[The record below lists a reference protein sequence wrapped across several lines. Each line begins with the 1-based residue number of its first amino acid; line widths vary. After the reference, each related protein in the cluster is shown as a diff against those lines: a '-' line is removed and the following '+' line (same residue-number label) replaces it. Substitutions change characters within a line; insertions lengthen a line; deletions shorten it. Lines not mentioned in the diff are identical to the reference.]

1 LTTVSEALDQSAV
14 LLTLGALFLIGL
26 AADLTGR
33 STCLPRVTL
42 LLICGIAVGPS
53 GFFLIP
59 ENFLAVWFPALTS
72 IALALI
78 GFLLGQQISLAAL
91 KKRGRTVIGISLC
104 KVFGAALA
112 VGVTLLVFGANPVVA
127 FLLAGIAPATAP
139 TATYDVVHESGVT
152 GEFSET
158 LLSIVALDDV
168 WGLLIFV
175 FAMASAAV
183 LNGDAA
189 VGGAVSAS
197 LVELGGS
204 VALGVALGV
213 PMAILTGRV
222 RYGEPTLAEAIGF
235 VLLGAGLAEWLDLLP
250 ILTAMAMGSTVASLA
265 THHDRPFHAIEGIEW
280 PFMILFFV
288 LAGASMELDALWL
301 VGGLTGG
308 YILLRGIGIY
318 AGTRLGGY
326 LVGASQPLRQWLG
339 LALFPQAGVA
349 IGMALL
355 ASQRFPEWGSV
366 VLPVVLGSTI
376 ILEILAPIMTR
387 LALRYASASQ
397 PTRG

>member
-1 LTTVSEALDQSAV
+1 M
-14 LLTLGALFLIGL
+14 
-26 AADLTGR
+26 
-33 STCLPRVTL
+33 
-42 LLICGIAVGPS
+42 
-53 GFFLIP
+53 
-59 ENFLAVWFPALTS
+59 
-72 IALALI
+72 
-78 GFLLGQQISLAAL
+78 
-91 KKRGRTVIGISLC
+91 
-104 KVFGAALA
+104 
-112 VGVTLLVFGANPVVA
+112 
-127 FLLAGIAPATAP
+127 
-139 TATYDVVHESGVT
+139 T

-288 LAGASMELDALWL
+288 LQKYL
-301 VGGLTGG
+301 VSGLTA
-308 YILLRGIGIY
+308 R
-318 AGTRLGGY
+318 
-326 LVGASQPLRQWLG
+326 
-339 LALFPQAGVA
+339 
-349 IGMALL
+349 
-355 ASQRFPEWGSV
+355 
-366 VLPVVLGSTI
+366 
-376 ILEILAPIMTR
+376 
-387 LALRYASASQ
+387 SA
-397 PTRG
+397 